1 MGSALCFL
9 AMEQLFTDNIYIAA
23 ALIFA
28 LRVVDVS
35 LGTVRTISIVNGRV
49 TLAVLLGFFEVLI
62 WITAI
67 SQVMVGVS
75 KSPVLLVA
83 YAGGFAS
90 GNGVGIFLERRLAM
104 GTQLLKLFTRRG
116 DVAAR
121 VLRNAGR
128 VVTSVKGE
136 GRDGPV
142 EILHIVTPRRQTR
155 EVIEIARRVDP
166 ELFYVIEPVAGW
178 SRRVPISNPT
188 GWRAVVKK
196 K

>member
-1 MGSALCFL
+1 
-9 AMEQLFTDNIYIAA
+9 MEQLFIDNIYIAA

-104 GTQLLKLFTRRG
+104 GTQLIKLFTRRG
-116 DVAAR
+116 DAVAR
-121 VLRNAGR
+121 ELRNAGR
-128 VVTSVKGE
+128 TVTSVRGE

-142 EILHIVTPRRQTR
+142 EILHIVTPRRLTR
-155 EVIEIARRVDP
+155 EVIELARKVDT

>member
-1 MGSALCFL
+1 
-9 AMEQLFTDNIYIAA
+9 MEELFTDNLFIAA

-28 LRVVDVS
+28 LRIIDVS
-35 LGTVRTISIVNGRV
+35 LGTIRTISIVNGRI

-67 SQVMVGVS
+67 SQVMVGVT

-90 GNGVGIFLERRLAM
+90 GNGVGILLEQRLAM
-104 GTQLLKLFTRRG
+104 GTQLLKLFTRKG
-116 DVAAR
+116 EIAAD
-121 VLRNAGR
+121 VLRDAGQA
-128 VVTSVKGE
+128 VTSVRGE

-142 EILHIVTPRRQTR
+142 EILHVVTPRRLTR
-155 EVIEIARRVDP
+155 DLIELAQKVDP

-178 SRRVPISNPT
+178 SRKLPISNPT
-188 GWRAVVKK
+188 GWRAVAKK